1 MKLSRLGVYLGSS
14 CDNSL
19 EINPNLSLVRFIS
32 TLKESQS
39 MKTIFDSKTRNINV
53 NPDYLVMDPRLHRA
67 LALKG
72 NF

>member
-32 TLKESQS
+32 TLKESQ
-39 MKTIFDSKTRNINV
+39 
-53 NPDYLVMDPRLHRA
+53 
-67 LALKG
+67 
-72 NF
+72 